1 MRFPYIP
8 RGDGEEKRVLEA
20 IGVSSFE
27 DLIAPVPD
35 HLRLKGEL
43 DIAGPMSEYE
53 IERTLEN
60 LAAKNLH
67 PGNTRVFLGGGSYDH
82 FVPAAVDHVS
92 YRSEFYTAY
101 TPYQAEVGQGTLTT
115 IFEFQTMMAG
125 LTGMDLANAS
135 LYDGA
140 SALAE
145 AALLAVGVTGR
156 KRIVVAGPL
165 HPHYLAVLRT
175 FCQGQDIQVFHDPSP
190 EGVIDG
196 AWVRDSLSEAAALV
210 AQSPNFFG
218 VVEDLTPVFE
228 EARAKGARCIQVFE
242 PHALAIYKTP
252 EEMGADLA
260 VGEGLSLGTPPLFGG
275 PALGLFAARQEFVRR
290 VPGRLV
296 GETLDRNGK
305 RVFVMTLRTREQDI
319 RRERATSNICTNQA
333 LLALRATLY
342 MSMLG
347 PQGMVEVA
355 QQCLDRAHYAA
366 EKIQSLAGYRLA
378 YNTPFFHEFV
388 LECPRPAADVIDHG
402 QNAGVLPGIPLARY
416 STTWSKDFTSQLLV
430 CVTEKHTKEDLD
442 ALVQVLQEAG
452 RG

>member
-8 RGDGEEKRVLEA
+8 RGDGEEKQMLDA
-20 IGVSSFE
+20 IGVSSFA
-27 DLIAPVPD
+27 DLVKSVPD
-35 HLRLKGEL
+35 HLKLKDDL
-43 DIAGPMSEYE
+43 DIAGPMSEYQ
-53 IERTLEN
+53 IERILGD
-60 LAAKNLH
+60 LAARNLH
-67 PGNTRVFLGGGSYDH
+67 SGNALVFLGAGSYDH
-82 FVPAAVDHVS
+82 FVPAVIDHVS

-115 IFEFQTMMAG
+115 IFEFQTMMAA

-165 HPHYLAVLRT
+165 HPHYLAVLQT
-175 FCQGQDIQVFHDPSP
+175 FCQGQEIQVFHDPAP
-190 EGVIDG
+190 DGVIDR
-196 AWVRDSLSEAAALV
+196 AWVRDSLNETAAVV

-218 VVEDLTPVFE
+218 AVEDLTSVFE
-228 EARAKGARCIQVFE
+228 EARDKGVRTIHVFE

-252 EEMGADLA
+252 AEMGADLA
-260 VGEGLSLGTPPLFGG
+260 VGEGLSLGTAPLFGG
-275 PALGLFAARQEFVRR
+275 PALGLFAARQEFVRQ

-296 GETLDRNGK
+296 GETLDKKGN

-342 MSMLG
+342 MSLLG
-347 PQGMVEVA
+347 PAGMVEVA
-355 QQCLDRAHYAA
+355 QQCLDRAHYVA
-366 EKIQSLAGYRLA
+366 EKMEAVDGYRRP
-378 YNTPFFHEFV
+378 NQTPFFHEFV
-388 LECPRPAADVIDHG
+388 LECPRPAVEVIDH
-402 QNAGVLPGIPLARY
+402 ARSRGVIPGIPLDRY
-416 STTWSKDFTSQLLV
+416 FPTRAGDFRSKLLV
-430 CVTEKHTKEDLD
+430 CVTEKHTKDDLD
-442 ALVQVLQEAG
+442 ALVEVLQEAG